1 MEKIIFDLMLGFFFN
16 IAVSDVLHFRGEDGF
31 RETNERYGQAMNI
44 MFLKNLCWSKNF
56 IHNHYTFQLSGSS
69 LHSYHVM
76 PTTWAVT

>member
-1 MEKIIFDLMLGFFFN
+1 MEKIISDLMLGFFLTLQSQMCF
-16 IAVSDVLHFRGEDGF
+16 ILGVRMGL
-31 RETNERYGQAMNI
+31 ETDERYGQAMNK

-56 IHNHYTFQLSGSS
+56 IHNHFTFQLSGSS